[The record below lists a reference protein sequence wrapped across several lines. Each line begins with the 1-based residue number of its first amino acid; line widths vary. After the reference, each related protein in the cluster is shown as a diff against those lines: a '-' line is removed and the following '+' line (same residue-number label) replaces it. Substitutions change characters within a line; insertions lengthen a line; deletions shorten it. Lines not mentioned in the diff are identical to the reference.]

1 MIRVLF
7 IGIDHGL
14 QGQVLGRLDPHTL
27 RQISEYFTSEVTDI
41 INAAKENPSFSVVIL
56 LEAIYGQQEDID
68 ISLFKG
74 LFNRA
79 TVIDGR
85 NEHVEY
91 IANALAGVVEALR
104 YSQAKLQVD
113 TITLLPDLMCVEVP
127 NRV

>member
-1 MIRVLF
+1 MIKVLF
-7 IGIDHGL
+7 IGMDYSL
-14 QGQVLGRLDPHTL
+14 QEQILGRLDPHIL
-27 RQISEYFTSEVTDI
+27 CLISEYFTSEASDVI
-41 INAAKENPSFSVVIL
+41 SLSKEDPSFSVVIL
-56 LEAIYGQQEDID
+56 LEAIYGQKEDID
-68 ISLFKG
+68 INLFKE

-85 NEHVEY
+85 NEHIEY

-104 YSQAKLQVD
+104 YSQATLQVD